1 MSVTCINKVRLH
13 HAFGGWSRQWRCP
26 LDMECFCP
34 FLRLLNADLIND
46 RPIYAS
52 HDHGIIDGSIT
63 MNTIYLDL
71 ESKCDLS
78 LLVTSNCIQDR
89 SFQVIGV

>member
-1 MSVTCINKVRLH
+1 
-13 HAFGGWSRQWRCP
+13 
-26 LDMECFCP
+26 
-34 FLRLLNADLIND
+34 
-46 RPIYAS
+46 
-52 HDHGIIDGSIT
+52 